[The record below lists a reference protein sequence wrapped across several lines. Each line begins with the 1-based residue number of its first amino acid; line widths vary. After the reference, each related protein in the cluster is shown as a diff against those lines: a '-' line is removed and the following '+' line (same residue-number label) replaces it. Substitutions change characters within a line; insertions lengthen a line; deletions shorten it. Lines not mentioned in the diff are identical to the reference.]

1 MADMIEIKHLNK
13 YFGDLHVLKDINL
26 TVKRG
31 EKLVMIGPSGS
42 GKSTLIRCVDYLEEP
57 TSGEVVI
64 DGTPLTKKNH
74 LEMARKY
81 SSMVFQQ
88 FNLYPNM
95 TVLGN
100 LTLAPIKLQKK
111 SKEEAT
117 EIAIAALKRVGMAHK
132 AGEYPQNLSGG
143 QQQRIAIARALC
155 TKQPIILFDEPTSAL
170 DPEMVQEVLDVM
182 IELAQEDITM
192 ICVTHEMGFARQVA
206 DRVIFMEDGRILEEG
221 TPEHFF
227 DNPENPR
234 CREFLSR
241 YCTRRGDGHD
251 GYDEGGRVAP
261 SLFAAGG
268 CRHACADGDRAYRLR
283 QLYQRR
289 GLRQGVQACGHQVAW
304 PSECRR

>member
-1 MADMIEIKHLNK
+1 MADMIEIKDLNK
-13 YFGDLHVLKDINL
+13 YFGDVHVLKDINL
-26 TVKRG
+26 SVAAG
-31 EKLVMIGPSGS
+31 EKLVVIGPSGS
-42 GKSTLIRCVDYLEEP
+42 GKSTLIRCIDYLEEP
-57 TSGEVVI
+57 TSGTVAI
-64 DGTPLTKKNH
+64 DGIEVTKKNH

-117 EIAIAALKRVGMAHK
+117 QIAMAALKRVGMAHK

-143 QQQRIAIARALC
+143 QQQRVAIARALC

-182 IELAQEDITM
+182 IELAQENITM

-206 DRVIFMEDGRILEEG
+206 DRVVFMEDGRILEMG

-227 DNPENPR
+227 ENPENPR
-234 CREFLSR
+234 CREFLSKIL
-241 YCTRRGDGHD
+241 H
-251 GYDEGGRVAP
+251 
-261 SLFAAGG
+261 
-268 CRHACADGDRAYRLR
+268 
-283 QLYQRR
+283 
-289 GLRQGVQACGHQVAW
+289 
-304 PSECRR
+304 